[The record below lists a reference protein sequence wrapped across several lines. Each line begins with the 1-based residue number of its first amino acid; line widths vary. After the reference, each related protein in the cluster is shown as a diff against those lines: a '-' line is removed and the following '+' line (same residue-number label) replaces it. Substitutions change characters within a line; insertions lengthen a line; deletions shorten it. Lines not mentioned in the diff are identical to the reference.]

1 MPRSPRRQVSY
12 AEAMDA
18 LQHAYRSLA
27 AVLRRRLGQQTREH
41 IELLYNDL
49 GRLLSRDNGRR
60 R

>member
-1 MPRSPRRQVSY
+1 VTY

-18 LQHAYRSLA
+18 LLHTYLA
-27 AVLRRRLGQQTREH
+27 LRAILRLRLGHNTRAQL
-41 IELLYNDL
+41 ELLAGEL